1 MFGLQGNLMFK
12 TLLLACF
19 TAGLMAAA
27 PVAVHAKTYTVP
39 DPGAVAIV
47 TIPDDWTATALP
59 KGVEALSEDEAV
71 YVAIEVTDLQDVA
84 KAIADAIVWLKSKD
98 VVLDRATQAQQD
110 ITINGLTGVQIKWE
124 AKDVDGPTQVSLTVL
139 QASDTKGLVLTYWG
153 TEEGA
158 KENAVDLNTI
168 ITSLKLVK

>member
-1 MFGLQGNLMFK
+1 MFK
-12 TLLLACF
+12 NLLLACVI
-19 TAGLMAAA
+19 AGLIASVPAALN
-27 PVAVHAKTYTVP
+27 AKTYTVP
-39 DPGAVAIV
+39 DPNPVAVV
-47 TIPDDWTATALP
+47 TIPDDWTATTLP
-59 KGVEALSEDEAV
+59 KGVEALSEDEDV

-84 KAIADAIVWLKSKD
+84 KAIADAIIWLKSKD

-110 ITINGLTGVQIKWE
+110 ITVNGMTGVQIKWE

-153 TEEGA
+153 TEEAA

>member
-1 MFGLQGNLMFK
+1 MFRFLV
-12 TLLLACF
+12 LACVI
-19 TAGLMAAA
+19 AGLTIAAPGPLHA
-27 PVAVHAKTYTVP
+27 KSYTIPDPNPVAV
-39 DPGAVAIV
+39 V
-47 TIPDDWTATALP
+47 TIPDDWTATELP
-59 KGVEALSEDEAV
+59 KGVEALSDDEAV
-71 YVAIEVTDLQDVA
+71 YVAIEITDLQDVA

-98 VVLDRATQAQQD
+98 VVLDRATQSQQD
-110 ITINGLTGVQIKWE
+110 ITINGLTGVQVKWE